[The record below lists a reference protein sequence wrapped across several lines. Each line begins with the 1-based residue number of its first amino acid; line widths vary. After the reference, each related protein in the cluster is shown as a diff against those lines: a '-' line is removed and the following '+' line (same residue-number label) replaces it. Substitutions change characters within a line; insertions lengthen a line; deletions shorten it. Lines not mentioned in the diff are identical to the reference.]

1 MLHQE
6 LCRGEIGQYPIYSEL
21 VKMYTNLQMKRLF
34 PLLTTTLREY
44 LLCKINSDIIKGST
58 NKQGIFR
65 ISLLFYLFSMCM
77 DDATL
82 IILNM
87 ICNNNHSI

>member
-58 NKQGIFR
+58 NKQGIFL

-87 ICNNNHSI
+87 ICN